1 MGWTLIV
8 VGGSIALAGLLWV
21 SKDWMSGD
29 DWRDRDLCGTDWQV
43 AQRREWIEQQ
53 QRGRR

>member
-1 MGWTLIV
+1 MRTILTLLLACGV
-8 VGGSIALAGLLWV
+8 VATWIYRCRDRWAA
-21 SKDWMSGD
+21 D